1 MSAAEHMD
9 TGLAIETED
18 ARTSGQQERASADR
32 SGRQEVQRDGCDLRA
47 GDIVAD
53 RYVIDGVIGSGG
65 HGAIHRARHR
75 DLDLPVAVK
84 VLHVGGT
91 TGPHL
96 ELVQRFQREA
106 RIAARIRHRNVLS
119 VHDTGKLPDGSPFI
133 VMELIE
139 GDDLEHRIARAPISI
154 PAIVDL
160 GRQLFS
166 ALAAITEAGVLHR
179 DVKPANV
186 MLHRESDGQM
196 LLKLVD
202 FGIARSRAEIEK
214 LTHTGAIV
222 GTPHYMSPEQLRGE
236 PLDARADMYAA
247 SAVLYEA
254 ITQRPPFDGAATALV
269 IGQILSAPLTP
280 IRSLRPE
287 CPEKLAK
294 LVERG
299 LSRKRA
305 DRPSHPMEVVALLD
319 GIVRAEGLAAGA
331 LAWAGDPGRT
341 HTAPLDLARRR
352 MHAPNT
358 PPVEEPGESPV
369 VPIEEPEPGLE
380 PERPD
385 HIVDPPPQAPPRKA
399 LRRGVAVVA
408 IAACALL
415 GMLAMRGPEPIAAD
429 VAAPVA
435 LAAPPT
441 PVATTATTTATTSE
455 ARPQI
460 DVLLDQGLEAL
471 ARGEVDAALVH
482 YRAAVIADPTR
493 AEAQRGRGIAAVR
506 AGLDDEA
513 IAAYEAYLSLA
524 PDASDAERI
533 RDRLTAAR
541 ARRSARL
548 TSTADAH
555 ARHGHR

>member
-1 MSAAEHMD
+1 VSAAEHMD

-441 PVATTATTTATTSE
+441 PVATTATTTTS
-455 ARPQI
+455 APRPQI